1 MPPEQGQSM
10 NEKFEELLPW
20 YVNGTLGEADRQWV
34 EQHLASHPEARE
46 ELAWHQALQADVR
59 QDVPAVATTVGLART
74 LHLIR
79 GDRPTLAERVTGFF
93 ASLGMRPGLALAGVA
108 LMAVQGGVIHQMLQP
123 GIDDTVPIRAVGPSP
138 LVAGPLLQLH
148 FAPGAREVDIRLAL
162 VAVQG
167 DLAAGPS
174 PQGDYLVRVPAGTE
188 AASVE
193 QLKGN
198 RAVSRVALAAGLS
211 ARP

>member
-1 MPPEQGQSM
+1 M
-10 NEKFEELLPW
+10 NERFEELLPW
-20 YVNGTLGEADRQWV
+20 YVNGTLGEADRAWF
-34 EQHLASHPEARE
+34 EQHLAEHPEARE
-46 ELAWHQALQADVR
+46 ELAWHQALQAQVR
-59 QDVPAVATTVGLART
+59 QDVPAVAHTVGLART

-108 LMAVQGGVIHQMLQP
+108 LMAVQGGLIYQLLP
-123 GIDDTVPIRAVGPSP
+123 PADDDTVPIRTVNPTPGTT
-138 LVAGPLLQLH
+138 GPLLTLH

-167 DLAAGPS
+167 NLTAGPS
-174 PQGDYLVRVPAGTE
+174 PQGDYTVQVPPGTE

-193 QLKGN
+193 QLQSN
-198 RAVSRVALAAGLS
+198 RAVSSVALAS
-211 ARP
+211 APPTRP

>member
-1 MPPEQGQSM
+1 M
-10 NEKFEELLPW
+10 NDKFNELLPW
-20 YVNGTLGEADRQWV
+20 YVNGTLGDADRRWF
-34 EQHLASHPEARE
+34 EQHLAAHPEARE
-46 ELAWHQALQADVR
+46 ELAWHRALQAQVR
-59 QDVPAVATTVGLART
+59 QDVPAVAPTVGLART

-123 GIDDTVPIRAVGPSP
+123 AADGMADDTVPIRAVDPGPVPS
-138 LVAGPLLQLH
+138 GPLLQLH
-148 FAPGAREVDIRLAL
+148 FAAGAREVDIRLAL

-167 DLAAGPS
+167 DLTAGPS
-174 PQGDYLVRVPAGTE
+174 PQGEYLVRVPPGTE
-188 AASVE
+188 VQSLA
-193 QLKGN
+193 QLKASA
-198 RAVSRVALAAGLS
+198 AVSRVALAASLP